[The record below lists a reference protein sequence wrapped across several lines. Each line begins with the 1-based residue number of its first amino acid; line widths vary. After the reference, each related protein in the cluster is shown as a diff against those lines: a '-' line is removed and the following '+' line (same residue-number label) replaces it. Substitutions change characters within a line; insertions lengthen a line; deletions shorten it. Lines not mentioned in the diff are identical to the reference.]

1 MDVAQILPE
10 HYWSIV
16 REAIKAKTPIIVTG
30 DRTKPTGKS
39 TLCEWLRSSGAV
51 AYEEWEL
58 EEGSVQPDSVKDQ
71 NSAVVVIRLNRPMF
85 T

>member
-10 HYWSIV
+10 RYWPIV